1 MAQATDS
8 RNVFDAIAHEHR
20 QLGGRFEQIRAV
32 LRQKQVNMK
41 AVAELLSDLA
51 QVVER
56 HFAHEEQGGYFCDIV
71 EMSPRLSTDVEL
83 LRHQHEVLRCRLRDM
98 CGQVRLA
105 HDSWIWWQALRIDF
119 EGFSQQ
125 FAEHEAR
132 ENSLAQQAY
141 TQDIG
146 PSD

>member
-8 RNVFDAIAHEHR
+8 RNVFDAIAQEHR
-20 QLGGRFEQIRAV
+20 QLGGRFDQIRAV
-32 LRQKQVNMK
+32 LSQKQVNMK

-56 HFAHEEQGGYFCDIV
+56 HFAHEEKGGYFYEVV
-71 EMSPRLSTDVEL
+71 ETSPRLAGDVEL
-83 LRHQHEVLRCRLRDM
+83 LRHQHQLLRCQLREM
-98 CGQVRLA
+98 CAQVRLA
-105 HDSWIWWQALRIDF
+105 HNSWIWWQALRIDF
-119 EGFSQQ
+119 AGFSQQ

-132 ENSLAQQAY
+132 ENSLAQEAY